1 YNIKVTN
8 TGNVTLHDVVV
19 TDPLVTDLLCDPI
32 SPVATLAPGDEIN
45 CTASYAVQAGD
56 LGDGKSVTN
65 EACADDGNGDG
76 DTGAAK
82 VCDDVTVFSKA
93 QPGIST
99 ADYFV
104 PQDEVTLSGI
114 AGASPTGDLYIALRI
129 NQAGAAA
136 GARGWTHTGTA
147 VQAGVYKTA
156 DLTGADKNTV
166 QVSADATIRWCTSY
180 SGDANNAARPLSSRS
195 EISSIDFDPS

>member
-1 YNIKVTN
+1 
-8 TGNVTLHDVVV
+8 G
-19 TDPLVTDLLCDPI
+19 
-32 SPVATLAPGDEIN
+32 AEIN

-99 ADYFV
+99 ADYFI
-104 PQDEVTLSGI
+104 PQDEGTLNGI
-114 AGASPTGDLYIALRI
+114 AGASPTGHPTIALRI
-129 NQAGAAA
+129 NQACDGA
-136 GARGWTHTGTA
+136 GARAWSHTWND
-147 VQAGVYKTA
+147 VQDGVYKTA

-166 QVSADATIRWCTSY
+166 QVSTDATIRWCTSY

-195 EISSIDFDPS
+195 